1 MDSLKIA
8 LLEKTGHDHG
18 FEHVLSA
25 NPQAV
30 CLASA
35 RHPTRVTV
43 TGTADSGYQVYFET
57 TLATLPGEL
66 ARGFAQWTSTENH
79 FLIPGNTELATLLQ
93 RAASLSRA
101 LPNQSARN
109 YEDAVSEELAALPPE
124 TLHTEVERLV
134 RQRIGQQKFREAMLT
149 YWGGACAVT
158 GLALPDVLR
167 ASHAKPWAECGSDAE
182 RLDVFNGFLLT
193 ANLDALFDRF
203 LISFDS
209 LGRLVVSE
217 TLSNTDIHLLGIS
230 PNMALRWLAPE
241 HQPYLQFHRER
252 LSRCTYLQCLNI
264 ETH

>member
-25 NPQAV
+25 NLQAV

-43 TGTADSGYQVYFET
+43 TDTGDDGYQVYFET
-57 TLATLPGEL
+57 TSATLPGEL
-66 ARGFAQWTSTENH
+66 ARNFPQWTPADNH
-79 FLIPGNTELATLLQ
+79 FLIPGNTELATLLL

-101 LPNQSARN
+101 LPNQVARS
-109 YEDAVSEELAALPPE
+109 YEDAVGEELAALPPE
-124 TLHTEVERLV
+124 TLHTEVERMV

-167 ASHAKPWAECGSDAE
+167 ASHAKPWAECESDAE

-203 LISFDS
+203 LISFNAQ
-209 LGRLVVSE
+209 GRLLFSPALA
-217 TLSNTDIHLLGIS
+217 TADLHLLGIS
-230 PNMALRWLAPE
+230 PELRLRWLAPE
-241 HQPYLQFHRER
+241 HQSYLQFHRACMQEH
-252 LSRCTYLQCLNI
+252 SQPI
-264 ETH
+264 Q